1 MKSMLV
7 FVAFACLLALV
18 AASPA
23 SMLLNTELPPPPRHA
38 AAAAESDHA
47 QSLLAVATEAHQGM
61 SAQAAAEQAVQAQ
74 MALAVADSVVQNAAI
89 EMHVTAAG
97 QLSAEEAAL
106 VHRTIVIPTPIEP
119 AKPVEY
125 ADPPTRDALLKNL
138 GPKGYPWP
146 KKLDN
151 ALSTVELAAS
161 SRIDQIKRQKH
172 WKTAASKLVEELNWK
187 KSKVQTHVAHL
198 TAEIKALLGK
208 KKQIQNKQ
216 LQDKLVARLEL
227 THQNL
232 KKVRRQ
238 THYIKKNEADMIK
251 HKEELSHALEGIK
264 RSLALLKGMKR
275 DRKFPSKGVGEKMK
289 EELGKFDPD
298 LSFEK
303 ESDEVRALQFPD
315 AVLLDES
322 ADMDDA
328 HPLDHM
334 E

>member
-1 MKSMLV
+1 MKSLLL
-7 FVAFACLLALV
+7 FVAFACLSALV

-23 SMLLNTELPPPPRHA
+23 SMLLNTELPPPPRHH
-38 AAAAESDHA
+38 AEEHA
-47 QSLLAVATEAHQGM
+47 QSLLAVATEAHEGM

-74 MALAVADSVVQNAAI
+74 MSLAVADSVVQNAAI

-146 KKLDN
+146 QKLDN

-172 WKTAASKLVEELNWK
+172 WKTAAAKLVEELNWK

-198 TAEIKALLGK
+198 TSEIKALLGK

-216 LQDKLVARLEL
+216 LQDKLVARLEQ

-275 DRKFPSKGVGEKMK
+275 ERKFPSKGVGEKMK

-303 ESDEVRALQFPD
+303 EADEVRSLQFPD